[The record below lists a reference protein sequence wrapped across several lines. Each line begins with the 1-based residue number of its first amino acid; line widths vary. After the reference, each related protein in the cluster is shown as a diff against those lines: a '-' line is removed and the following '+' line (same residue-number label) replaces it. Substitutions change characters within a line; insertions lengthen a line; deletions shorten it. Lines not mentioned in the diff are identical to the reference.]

1 MSTKIIRINKKG
13 MITIPVDI
21 RKKYNLEQGSE
32 IVILDIEG
40 ALTIVP
46 IYKDF
51 SKVQKILPTREE
63 MQEQIEKSHREELKL
78 EMR

>member
-1 MSTKIIRINKKG
+1 